1 MCSWAARM
9 PLCQQ
14 TLLTAKGTRGVS
26 LRLSSSGRQAGLTA
40 GTGLVHWAVCKPIK
54 LVAWRCSSH
63 KSVDAASEA
72 FVSMALGAGG
82 SSSVFFVPNCTHSSS
97 GRVVALA
104 VVELEAVVGTVL
116 VLENGCELCLVLPA
130 VP

>member
-1 MCSWAARM
+1 MFQSQERRRR
-9 PLCQQ
+9 L
-14 TLLTAKGTRGVS
+14 RG
-26 LRLSSSGRQAGLTA
+26 LR
-40 GTGLVHWAVCKPIK
+40 
-54 LVAWRCSSH
+54 
-63 KSVDAASEA
+63 VD
-72 FVSMALGAGG
+72 GAGRWRLKL
-82 SSSVFFVPNCTHSSS
+82 SVRCAQLHSLIIT